1 MLQTLEPEFMF
12 KNLFKKIDG
21 VFGGHEQGLTP
32 EEKFFSNVVG
42 YPEIKKLLLKSV
54 VSKEP
59 VSILLTG
66 PPSSSKTV
74 FLLEMLEGLDDT
86 YFIDA
91 VGASGPGMTDHLF
104 NNNTKYLLIDEID
117 KMKKNDHATLLNVM
131 ETGILSETKLRGK
144 TRQKKM
150 KLWVFAT
157 SNDAERL
164 SEPLRSRLME
174 LYLDEYT
181 YEEFIEIVRRLLKKR
196 YHLDVHLAEKIG
208 HVVWNRMKS
217 KDVRDALNIAKLT
230 KSATDIDWLVDVQM
244 KYGSKKSYLD

>member
-1 MLQTLEPEFMF
+1 MF
-12 KNLFKKIDG
+12 KSLFRKFDRVIAY
-21 VFGGHEQGLTP
+21 HEQKLTP

-42 YPEIKKLLLKSV
+42 YSDIKKLLLKSV

-66 PPSSSKTV
+66 LPSSSKTL

-91 VGASGPGMTDHLF
+91 VGASGAGMVDHLF
-104 NNNTKYLLIDEID
+104 NSSIKYLLIDEID
-117 KMKKNDHATLLNVM
+117 KMKKNDQATLLNVM
-131 ETGILSETKLRGK
+131 ETGILSETKLNAK

-150 KLWVFAT
+150 KLWIFAT
-157 SNDAERL
+157 SNDVERL
-164 SEPLRSRLME
+164 SEPLRSRFME
-174 LYLDEYT
+174 LHLDEYT

-196 YHLDVHLAEKIG
+196 YHLDANLSEKIG
-208 HVVWNRMKS
+208 YAVWNQMKS
-217 KDVRDALNIAKLT
+217 KDIRDAINIAKLT